1 MTTIRTYVKYDAT
14 TLLKYSPR
22 KARLI
27 INPIR
32 GLKLGVAMEQL
43 QFMKKGQSKQVHKL
57 LKNAATNLGVI
68 EGDYNLYKINSIVAE
83 EAQKL
88 FRVMPHAKGRA
99 DRITRRYSRIKVEIA
114 SA

>member
-1 MTTIRTYVKYDAT
+1 MTTIRIHVKYDAT

-27 INPIR
+27 INPLR
-32 GLKLGVAMEQL
+32 GQKLGVAMEQL
-43 QFMKKGQSKQVHKL
+43 HFMKKGQSKQVFKL
-57 LKNAATNLGVI
+57 LKNAATNLGI
-68 EGDYNLYKINSIVAE
+68 SAGDYNLYKINSIVAE

-99 DRITRRYSRIKVEIA
+99 DRIARRYSRLKVEVA
-114 SA
+114 AV

>member
-1 MTTIRTYVKYDAT
+1 MTVIRTKIKYDAT
-14 TLLKYSPR
+14 LTLKYSPQ

-32 GLKLGVAMEQL
+32 GMRLDRAMEQL
-43 QFMKKGQSKQVHKL
+43 MFMKKGQSKNVYKL
-57 LKNAATNLGVI
+57 LKNAANNLQI
-68 EGDYNLYKINSIVAE
+68 QESDYSNYKINSIVAE

-88 FRVMPHAKGRA
+88 FRVVPHARGRA
-99 DRITRRYSRIKVEIA
+99 DRIVRRYSRIKVELA